1 MDYARPSGQEVTI
14 LDPNTKPTEPA
25 KTPPAMDEAAHF
37 VPHPDN
43 TSVPPVSPASPP
55 NPAPGLM
62 RPMLAGL
69 AGGAVAFGIFFALS
83 QLLNP
88 MADLSDRLAI
98 AESNIA
104 TAATRRALETT
115 DKRLAALEARFD
127 PLRSEL
133 ETINRTLN
141 GAGTVDVTPLVR
153 RLSALENSIVLLKQD
168 TQNDKPAAASPV
180 VTSPV
185 ATSALGFETAKLSL
199 ALLIS
204 DRLEAGQPFL
214 SELAAL
220 ELLGVDAA
228 IQPLVHDTANGNPSQ
243 VQLLGQFAGL
253 IPQLRKAI
261 PIPADQGWS
270 AKIWQSLSMLVRIR
284 RLDDNQA
291 TDPESRMH
299 LITLAL
305 QAGRTDEALKHFN
318 LLPDAMRAQAR
329 DFEALLHKRLAAVM
343 AGEALLK
350 SASEDLLAAS
360 RTAKGGSK

>member
-1 MDYARPSGQEVTI
+1 MDS
-14 LDPNTKPTEPA
+14 NTKPAPSAPEP
-25 KTPPAMDEAAHF
+25 TSPAADEATRF
-37 VPHPDN
+37 VPHPD
-43 TSVPPVSPASPP
+43 SAPVPPVA
-55 NPAPGLM
+55 PAPPHSTAPSLM
-62 RPMLAGL
+62 RPLLAGL
-69 AGGAVAFGIFFALS
+69 AGGALAFGIFFGLS
-83 QLLNP
+83 QLVNP
-88 MADLSDRLAI
+88 MADVSDRLAI

-104 TAATRRALETT
+104 AAATRRALETT

-153 RLSALENSIVLLKQD
+153 RLTALESTVSLLKQD
-168 TQNDKPAAASPV
+168 TQTDKPAATA
-180 VTSPV
+180 PV
-185 ATSALGFETAKLSL
+185 ATSTLGFETAKLSL

-220 ELLGVDAA
+220 ELIGVDAS
-228 IQPLVHDTANGNPSQ
+228 IQPLLHDTVNGNPSQ
-243 VQLLGQFAGL
+243 VQLLGQFSAL
-253 IPQLRKAI
+253 LPQLRKAI
-261 PIPADQGWS
+261 PAPVDQGWS
-270 AKIWQSLSMLVRIR
+270 AKIWQSLNTLVRIR
-284 RLDDNQA
+284 RLDDTQA
-291 TDPESRMH
+291 TDPESRLH

-305 QAGRTDEALKHFN
+305 QAARTDEALKHFN
-318 LLPDAMRAQAR
+318 QLPDAMRAQGR
-329 DFEALLHKRLAAVM
+329 EFEAQLHKRLAAVM

>member
-1 MDYARPSGQEVTI
+1 MDS
-14 LDPNTKPTEPA
+14 NTKPAPSAPEP
-25 KTPPAMDEAAHF
+25 TSPAADEATRF
-37 VPHPDN
+37 VPHPD
-43 TSVPPVSPASPP
+43 SAPVPPVAPAPPHSPAPS
-55 NPAPGLM
+55 LM
-62 RPMLAGL
+62 RPLLAGL
-69 AGGAVAFGIFFALS
+69 AGGALAFGIFFGLS
-83 QLLNP
+83 QLVNP
-88 MADLSDRLAI
+88 MADVSDRLAI

-104 TAATRRALETT
+104 AAATRRALETT

-153 RLSALENSIVLLKQD
+153 RLTALESTVSLLKQD
-168 TQNDKPAAASPV
+168 TQTDKPAATA
-180 VTSPV
+180 PV
-185 ATSALGFETAKLSL
+185 ATSTLGFETAKLSL

-220 ELLGVDAA
+220 ELIGVDAS
-228 IQPLVHDTANGNPSQ
+228 IQPLLHDTVNGNPSQ
-243 VQLLGQFAGL
+243 VQLLGQFSAL
-253 IPQLRKAI
+253 LPQLRKAI
-261 PIPADQGWS
+261 PAPVDQGWS
-270 AKIWQSLSMLVRIR
+270 AKIWQSLNTLVRIR
-284 RLDDNQA
+284 RLDDTQA
-291 TDPESRMH
+291 TDPESRLH

-305 QAGRTDEALKHFN
+305 QAARTDEALKHFN
-318 LLPDAMRAQAR
+318 QLPDAMRAQGR
-329 DFEALLHKRLAAVM
+329 EFEAQLHKRLAAVM

>member
-1 MDYARPSGQEVTI
+1 MTI
-14 LDPNTKPTEPA
+14 LDPNTKPAPSAPET
-25 KTPPAMDEAAHF
+25 TPPATDEATHF
-37 VPHPDN
+37 VPQPDN
-43 TSVPPVSPASPP
+43 APVPPAAPASSHA
-55 NPAPGLM
+55 PAPSLM
-62 RPMLAGL
+62 RPLLAGL
-69 AGGAVAFGIFFALS
+69 AGGAVAFGIFFGLS
-83 QLLNP
+83 QLVNP
-88 MADLSDRLAI
+88 LGDVADRLAV

-104 TAATRRALETT
+104 AAATRRALETT

-153 RLSALENSIVLLKQD
+153 RLSTLENAMALLKQD
-168 TQNDKPAAASPV
+168 TQTDKLAASG
-180 VTSPV
+180 PV
-185 ATSALGFETAKLSL
+185 ATSTLGFETAKLSL

-204 DRLEAGQPFL
+204 DRLEAGQAFV

-220 ELLGVDAA
+220 ELIGVDAS
-228 IQPLVHDTANGNPSQ
+228 IQPLLHDTVNGNPSQ

-253 IPQLRKAI
+253 IPTLRKAI
-261 PIPADQGWS
+261 PAPADQSWS
-270 AKIWQSLSMLVRIR
+270 AKLWQSLNMLVRIR
-284 RLDDNQA
+284 RLDDTQA
-291 TDPESRMH
+291 TDPESRLH

-305 QAGRTDEALKHFN
+305 QAARTDEALKHFN
-318 LLPDAMRAQAR
+318 QLPDGMRAKGR
-329 DFEALLHKRLAAVM
+329 EFEAQLHKRLAAVM

>member
-1 MDYARPSGQEVTI
+1 MDS
-14 LDPNTKPTEPA
+14 NTKPAPSAPEP
-25 KTPPAMDEAAHF
+25 TSPAADEATRF
-37 VPHPDN
+37 VPHPD
-43 TSVPPVSPASPP
+43 SAPVPPVA
-55 NPAPGLM
+55 PAPPHSTAPSLM
-62 RPMLAGL
+62 RPLLAGL
-69 AGGAVAFGIFFALS
+69 AGGALAFGIFFGLS
-83 QLLNP
+83 QLVNP
-88 MADLSDRLAI
+88 MADVSDRLAI

-104 TAATRRALETT
+104 AAATRRALETT

-153 RLSALENSIVLLKQD
+153 RLTALESTVTLLKQD
-168 TQNDKPAAASPV
+168 TQTDKPAATAPI
-180 VTSPV
+180 
-185 ATSALGFETAKLSL
+185 ATSTLGFETAKLSL

-220 ELLGVDAA
+220 ELIGVDAS
-228 IQPLVHDTANGNPSQ
+228 IQPLLHDTVNGNPSQ
-243 VQLLGQFAGL
+243 VQLLGQFSAL
-253 IPQLRKAI
+253 LPQLRKAI
-261 PIPADQGWS
+261 PAPADQGWS
-270 AKIWQSLSMLVRIR
+270 AKIWQSLNTLVRIR
-284 RLDDNQA
+284 RLDDTQA
-291 TDPESRMH
+291 TDPESRLH

-305 QAGRTDEALKHFN
+305 QAARTDEALKHFN
-318 LLPDAMRAQAR
+318 QLPDAMRAQGR
-329 DFEALLHKRLAAVM
+329 EFEAQLHKRLAAVM